1 MLPLLVNR
9 CQENCGDKLFPADK
23 ENYLV
28 MKSGGRISFMNK
40 QGEMD
45 SKYCPL
51 YIHFKAECLEEYAR
65 RLHNVHFEA
74 FPFAE
79 IMFGKDTLAR
89 LPEEVKVFIEETGT
103 DESNNRE

>member
-1 MLPLLVNR
+1 
-9 CQENCGDKLFPADK
+9 
-23 ENYLV
+23 

-51 YIHFKAECLEEYAR
+51 YIHFKAECLKEYAR
-65 RLHNVHFEA
+65 RLHNVHYEA
-74 FPFAE
+74 FPFVE
-79 IMFGKDTLAR
+79 IMFGKDTPAR

>member
-9 CQENCGDKLFPADK
+9 CQENCGDKLFPVDK

-51 YIHFKAECLEEYAR
+51 YIHFKAECLKEYAR